1 MQNSL
6 VTQSIVCEPH
16 GAGLLALARL
26 LSLET
31 VEEVE
36 KSLAQKGMRAM
47 NIDRGWILI
56 WSAVVPYLPGECLL
70 DFIRGAS
77 IKILKAMS
85 SQTLDLLT
93 ERAVSLVFCL
103 GTV

>member
-1 MQNSL
+1 M
-6 VTQSIVCEPH
+6 
-16 GAGLLALARL
+16 AGLLALARL

-36 KSLAQKGMRAM
+36 KSLAHKGDESYE
-47 NIDRGWILI
+47 IDRGWVLI
-56 WSAVVPYLPGECLL
+56 WFGIVPYLPGECLL

-85 SQTLDLLT
+85 SQTLNLL
-93 ERAVSLVFCL
+93 RAFSLAFCL
-103 GTV
+103 VTV